1 MFIAKISS
9 IPPTSGVWTLF
20 AISQAMVVPLWRRQL
35 CEHSCSS
42 RHSWAIRGE
51 QTLVP
56 WQNLNSVPPQDRTST
71 GELGEAFFSF
81 LRWQILTM
89 HFWFHQNSSFWFA
102 TGGAGFCVSRTLAL
116 RMAPL
121 AVDGGFVQVP
131 GFLSFDDSS
140 HRSGLLSL
148 EEHFSS
154 HIFVCQMYM
163 IKHNSSSAGHFW
175 LKSGKFWRSK
185 FFQ

>member
-1 MFIAKISS
+1 MLIAKTSS
-9 IPPTSGVWTLF
+9 ISPTSGVWTLF
-20 AISQAMVVPLWRRQL
+20 AISQAVVVPLWRRQL

-56 WQNLNSVPPQDRTST
+56 WQNLDSVPPQDRTST
-71 GELGEAFFSF
+71 GELGEAFISF
-81 LRWQILTM
+81 IRWQILTL

-131 GFLSFDDSS
+131 MFLSFGWFLPQKWSVIFRGAFQLTYICLSNVHDKAQFKFCWT
-140 HRSGLLSL
+140 LLTQ
-148 EEHFSS
+148 EWE
-154 HIFVCQMYM
+154 V
-163 IKHNSSSAGHFW
+163 
-175 LKSGKFWRSK
+175 LKI
-185 FFQ
+185 